1 MLTAVALTAVSW
13 KSIVPAPYAS
23 QKMVVRKASSERVE
37 SCARVQTENG
47 IKYWVYSAIPESDGS
62 LCLSLVLAAESCME
76 AKRDTRTTSACQCM
90 QHRCSPLFLVCL
102 SRNGS
107 SLSVQVGEATCLYF
121 FA

>member
-47 IKYWVYSAIPESDGS
+47 RAKILGL
-62 LCLSLVLAAESCME
+62 LC
-76 AKRDTRTTSACQCM
+76 R
-90 QHRCSPLFLVCL
+90 P
-102 SRNGS
+102 
-107 SLSVQVGEATCLYF
+107 
-121 FA
+121 